1 MEERKEK
8 RHLQG
13 MRNVLLAFAFCFV
26 CALFVGVSSVY
37 AAKQECDY
45 KITEADQDFIVWA
58 KDNIFKKD
66 NIKQYVY
73 VTSLGDAW
81 CVVSSDKP
89 LKKAYVNDHWCDLI
103 ETGITYGDA
112 IIKGGNG
119 SYYYH
124 TDFSYATAK
133 EDKFVLYYGT
143 ELLWSNYDV
152 KGGTAKVV
160 DNKWV
165 CDSTDTVF
173 FFATAKLDGQHQ
185 GTTESGEDSD
195 KGNSDS
201 GGILDGIVNWLSGI
215 LSKIKELP
223 ALVFD
228 AFKTALQTIADKV
241 GKIASEVYD
250 FFKPF
255 IDFVKTSFKF
265 IKKVLRKIGTTIFNA
280 FSDTLGKIIDGIL
293 AIPEAVGEFIK
304 NLFVPKDGE
313 MDKALDK
320 LKSAFGG
327 LLYSYELTSLAT
339 GSKEFGDIT
348 CTLYG
353 KKVTILDASL
363 VLKGVGFFR
372 SIIRGFIALLLVL
385 FNVNQFLGFIGQ
397 PAISIVGGIRAM
409 TQGGDKSET
418 AKGD

>member
-26 CALFVGVSSVY
+26 CALFVGVSPVY

-73 VTSLGDAW
+73 VTSLGNSWD
-81 CVVSSDKP
+81 VVSSDKP
-89 LKKAYVNDHWCDLI
+89 LKKVYMNDRWYDLI
-103 ETGITYGDA
+103 ETGTTYSGA

-133 EDKFVLYYGT
+133 EDMFVSYYGT

-173 FFATAKLDGQHQ
+173 FSQPLNWT
-185 GTTESGEDSD
+185 DS
-195 KGNSDS
+195 
-201 GGILDGIVNWLSGI
+201 
-215 LSKIKELP
+215 IKELP
-223 ALVFD
+223 KVVRIQTRETLTVVVFWMALLIGCLVFLP
-228 AFKTALQTIADKV
+228 K
-241 GKIASEVYD
+241 
-250 FFKPF
+250 
-255 IDFVKTSFKF
+255 
-265 IKKVLRKIGTTIFNA
+265 LRN
-280 FSDTLGKIIDGIL
+280 
-293 AIPEAVGEFIK
+293 
-304 NLFVPKDGE
+304 
-313 MDKALDK
+313 
-320 LKSAFGG
+320 
-327 LLYSYELTSLAT
+327 
-339 GSKEFGDIT
+339 
-348 CTLYG
+348 
-353 KKVTILDASL
+353 
-363 VLKGVGFFR
+363 
-372 SIIRGFIALLLVL
+372 
-385 FNVNQFLGFIGQ
+385 FLH
-397 PAISIVGGIRAM
+397 
-409 TQGGDKSET
+409 
-418 AKGD
+418 

>member
-26 CALFVGVSSVY
+26 CALFVGVSPVY

-119 SYYYH
+119 SYHYH

-133 EDKFVLYYGT
+133 EDKFVSYYGVK
-143 ELLWSNYDV
+143 LLWSNYDV

-160 DNKWV
+160 DGKWV

-173 FFATAKLDGQHQ
+173 FSQPLNWT
-185 GTTESGEDSD
+185 DS
-195 KGNSDS
+195 
-201 GGILDGIVNWLSGI
+201 
-215 LSKIKELP
+215 IKELP
-223 ALVFD
+223 KVVRIQTREVLTVAVFWMALLIGCLVF
-228 AFKTALQTIADKV
+228 FPK
-241 GKIASEVYD
+241 
-250 FFKPF
+250 
-255 IDFVKTSFKF
+255 
-265 IKKVLRKIGTTIFNA
+265 LRN
-280 FSDTLGKIIDGIL
+280 
-293 AIPEAVGEFIK
+293 
-304 NLFVPKDGE
+304 
-313 MDKALDK
+313 
-320 LKSAFGG
+320 
-327 LLYSYELTSLAT
+327 
-339 GSKEFGDIT
+339 
-348 CTLYG
+348 
-353 KKVTILDASL
+353 
-363 VLKGVGFFR
+363 
-372 SIIRGFIALLLVL
+372 
-385 FNVNQFLGFIGQ
+385 FLH
-397 PAISIVGGIRAM
+397 
-409 TQGGDKSET
+409 
-418 AKGD
+418 

>member
-26 CALFVGVSSVY
+26 CALFVGVSPVY
-37 AAKQECDY
+37 AAKQECGY

-89 LKKAYVNDHWCDLI
+89 LKKAYVCDHWCDLI

-133 EDKFVLYYGT
+133 EDKLVSYYGT

-173 FFATAKLDGQHQ
+173 FSQPLNWT
-185 GTTESGEDSD
+185 DS
-195 KGNSDS
+195 
-201 GGILDGIVNWLSGI
+201 
-215 LSKIKELP
+215 IKELP
-223 ALVFD
+223 KVVRIQTREILTVAVFWMALLIGCLVFLP
-228 AFKTALQTIADKV
+228 K
-241 GKIASEVYD
+241 
-250 FFKPF
+250 
-255 IDFVKTSFKF
+255 
-265 IKKVLRKIGTTIFNA
+265 LRN
-280 FSDTLGKIIDGIL
+280 
-293 AIPEAVGEFIK
+293 
-304 NLFVPKDGE
+304 
-313 MDKALDK
+313 
-320 LKSAFGG
+320 
-327 LLYSYELTSLAT
+327 SLH
-339 GSKEFGDIT
+339 
-348 CTLYG
+348 
-353 KKVTILDASL
+353 
-363 VLKGVGFFR
+363 
-372 SIIRGFIALLLVL
+372 
-385 FNVNQFLGFIGQ
+385 
-397 PAISIVGGIRAM
+397 
-409 TQGGDKSET
+409 
-418 AKGD
+418 

>member
-26 CALFVGVSSVY
+26 CALFVGVSPVY

-89 LKKAYVNDHWCDLI
+89 LKKAYVSDYWCDLI

-119 SYYYH
+119 SYHYH

-133 EDKFVLYYGT
+133 EDKFVSYYGT
-143 ELLWSNYDV
+143 KLLWSNYDV

-160 DNKWV
+160 DGKWV

-173 FFATAKLDGQHQ
+173 FSQPLNWT
-185 GTTESGEDSD
+185 DS
-195 KGNSDS
+195 
-201 GGILDGIVNWLSGI
+201 
-215 LSKIKELP
+215 IKELP
-223 ALVFD
+223 KVVRIQTRETLTVAVFWMVLLIGCLVFLP
-228 AFKTALQTIADKV
+228 K
-241 GKIASEVYD
+241 
-250 FFKPF
+250 
-255 IDFVKTSFKF
+255 
-265 IKKVLRKIGTTIFNA
+265 LRN
-280 FSDTLGKIIDGIL
+280 
-293 AIPEAVGEFIK
+293 
-304 NLFVPKDGE
+304 
-313 MDKALDK
+313 
-320 LKSAFGG
+320 
-327 LLYSYELTSLAT
+327 
-339 GSKEFGDIT
+339 
-348 CTLYG
+348 
-353 KKVTILDASL
+353 
-363 VLKGVGFFR
+363 
-372 SIIRGFIALLLVL
+372 
-385 FNVNQFLGFIGQ
+385 FLH
-397 PAISIVGGIRAM
+397 
-409 TQGGDKSET
+409 
-418 AKGD
+418 